1 MISIENTPAELQ
13 AVAVIRP
20 CQDTLTRVFE
30 LVGKSYQQVLLVKR
44 NEGLPQW
51 GNRKRRTG
59 DAPPRDNKKQRTD
72 TLSQQTSGS
81 FDAVS
86 TLMKLKDGPTSNQPQ
101 GPGLQRSNSVV
112 SGLQRSNSQQAR
124 AANTQN
130 MGTPSLQPN
139 AY

>member
-1 MISIENTPAELQ
+1 MTK
-13 AVAVIRP
+13 
-20 CQDTLTRVFE
+20 VFE
-30 LVGKSYQQVLLVKR
+30 LVGKSNQQVRLVKR
-44 NEGLPQW
+44 NDGLPQW

-59 DAPPRDNKKQRTD
+59 DAPSGGNKRQRTD
-72 TLSQQTSGS
+72 TQSQQTSGS

-124 AANTQN
+124 AANNLN
-130 MGTPSLQPN
+130 MGTPLLQPN